1 MADEFFPMPLP
12 PTLTDGVIWLDS
24 HTVEDAEA
32 HHAGEDDEMLRRFD
46 SPRKSRIEE
55 IRGAM
60 QRWIGMRAAGGPQ
73 FAYALRGP
81 CGVLMGGCEM
91 RRPAADCAHVS
102 YWLFPAF
109 RGRGYASR
117 ALAML
122 CAEAEKIA
130 GLGRLEAHIDA
141 DNLASQGV
149 AVRNGFARDGAVED
163 ETSAGDVVT
172 RLRYVRAMPP

>member
-1 MADEFFPMPLP
+1 LR
-12 PTLTDGVIWLDS
+12 
-24 HTVEDAEA
+24 DAQ
-32 HHAGEDDEMLRRFD
+32 AG
-46 SPRKSRIEE
+46 
-55 IRGAM
+55 
-60 QRWIGMRAAGGPQ
+60 
-73 FAYALRGP
+73 
-81 CGVLMGGCEM
+81 
-91 RRPAADCAHVS
+91 ADCAHVS

-122 CAEAEKIA
+122 CAEAEKID

-172 RLRYVRAMPP
+172 RLRYVRAATP